1 MRCVAISK
9 TDDGGIVDGPDG
21 WTLDIDITRFGVTGN
36 VTEIG
41 SMPFVKC

>member
-1 MRCVAISK
+1 MRRVAISK
-9 TDDGGIVDGPDG
+9 TDDGGTV
-21 WTLDIDITRFGVTGN
+21 DIDITRFGVTGN